1 MEKWLKPAL
10 DYIPRW
16 IDFQMTAMQ
25 QPGCML
31 AIAHRG
37 KIVLERAFGSANLDR
52 GEDLTPRH
60 RFRVAS
66 HSKSF
71 TAAGIMKLR
80 EQGKLKLDDTA
91 GRFVEGLH
99 PATAR
104 ATIAQL
110 LSHSAGLTRDGTDS
124 GFFADRR
131 PFPTARELLSDLKAP
146 PIIASSTR
154 LKYSNHGY
162 GLLGLVIEKITGEP
176 YTKWIK
182 REIVD
187 AAGLTETTPDTPL
200 RRGTPFA
207 RGH

>member
-80 EQGKLKLDDTA
+80 EQGKLKLDD
-91 GRFVEGLH
+91 RSEE
-99 PATAR
+99 
-104 ATIAQL
+104 
-110 LSHSAGLTRDGTDS
+110 
-124 GFFADRR
+124 RR
-131 PFPTARELLSDLKAP
+131 VGQECRS
-146 PIIASSTR
+146 
-154 LKYSNHGY
+154 
-162 GLLGLVIEKITGEP
+162 
-176 YTKWIK
+176 
-182 REIVD
+182 
-187 AAGLTETTPDTPL
+187 
-200 RRGTPFA
+200 
-207 RGH
+207 